1 MTKAAKDTYGCIHR
15 SMLDMVALTR
25 TDIDYYT
32 LKGRE
37 MFNLKCINEGC
48 TNGIVSLKWPKL
60 RGIDDYGVYCP
71 YVTRGECAEGD
82 IIENKCLFVCCNTCT
97 IKRQLK
103 EKEMKNNSSLGG
115 KRQRSRRSKG

>member
-48 TNGIVSLKWPKL
+48 TNDIVSLKWPKL
-60 RGIDDYGVYCP
+60 RGIDDYGVYYP
-71 YVTRGECAEGD
+71 
-82 IIENKCLFVCCNTCT
+82 
-97 IKRQLK
+97 
-103 EKEMKNNSSLGG
+103 
-115 KRQRSRRSKG
+115 